1 MKVLAMLTLKPE
13 AKLEKARAELAN
25 ELKASWALYASGAL
39 REVYAT
45 EDPKRFEWQCRAGGQ
60 ERTPRARF
68 GLSAAPSA
76 RGLAQ
81 KIRRP
86 KMSGRGDRI

>member
-39 REVYAT
+39 REA
-45 EDPKRFEWQCRAGGQ
+45 KASH
-60 ERTPRARF
+60 
-68 GLSAAPSA
+68 LH
-76 RGLAQ
+76 Q
-81 KIRRP
+81 KFN
-86 KMSGRGDRI
+86 